1 MIERDAEE
9 WMLLTDRQKK
19 QAEDLAEMAA
29 EFGMFNQSTD
39 ANGAHYAPADAN
51 PFKAEGIACGNCVFF
66 NEANRQCQIVEG
78 SIEADAVCKLWVI
91 PESLLTNQRSES
103 MSMETRDVQLRLDN
117 LEERTITGL
126 AVPYNQDANIG
137 GAYIERFAP
146 GAIEDVTDVKLFY
159 GHETPIG
166 VVTSGRSTDAGFE
179 ITAKV
184 SETSL
189 GNDVLTLMRDGALNK
204 FSVGFV
210 PVEQTR
216 DGQTITRTKVSLKE
230 VSVVPFPAYAGAN
243 ITEVREESLEDVQT
257 TITETESELE
267 TNIELDVRTV
277 QDEVAELRRV
287 VEAGVAPSAPAAPG
301 YTMIRSIGEYA
312 KGLVSG
318 DQNAV
323 ELFRTYAPANQSDNS
338 VSLPGWVGFINNLI
352 DLNRPS
358 WNVWSRGVLPAAGLV
373 VEYATVIGNEIAIGQ
388 QVNQNDAISQ
398 GNITI
403 GSASAPVKTYA
414 GQTQLSKQT
423 VERSSVPYLDTAF
436 QAMAIAYANTTNA
449 AVVSALGALDMTG
462 KIMDADGGTAKS
474 ILEGITD
481 GAKYIKVNSGLTPEF
496 LLVDPVAYKYLVSV
510 CDTTGRPI
518 VRLDG
523 GAANGESIGFAAPAQ
538 LSGTI
543 FGLPIIV
550 DTTLSSGQAFLANS
564 AAIKVYESAGA
575 PVRLVDDISG
585 QSTLTNSYAVY
596 GYAAITVPFEGAIV
610 KLDVTA

>member
-1 MIERDAEE
+1 M
-9 WMLLTDRQKK
+9 
-19 QAEDLAEMAA
+19 
-29 EFGMFNQSTD
+29 
-39 ANGAHYAPADAN
+39 
-51 PFKAEGIACGNCVFF
+51 
-66 NEANRQCQIVEG
+66 
-78 SIEADAVCKLWVI
+78 
-91 PESLLTNQRSES
+91 SEI
-103 MSMETRDVQLRLDN
+103 ETRDVELRLEN

-166 VVTSGRSTDAGFE
+166 VVTAGRSTEAGFD
-179 ITAKV
+179 ISAKV
-184 SETSL
+184 SETTL

-243 ITEVREESLEDVQT
+243 ITEVREETLEDVQT
-257 TITETESELE
+257 TITESESELE

-301 YTMIRSIGEYA
+301 YSMIRSIGEYA
-312 KGLVSG
+312 KGLATG

-323 ELFRTYAPANQSDNS
+323 ELFRTYAAATSADTY
-338 VSLPGWVGFINNLI
+338 SLPGWVGFINNLI

-358 WNVWSRGVLPAAGLV
+358 WNVWSRGVLPAAGLTV
-373 VEYATVIGNEIAIGQ
+373 DYAKVTTNGATVAAQDTENTAIA
-388 QVNQNDAISQ
+388 Q
-398 GNITI
+398 GNIVIDNVT
-403 GSASAPVKTYA
+403 ANVKTYA
-414 GQTQLSKQT
+414 GQTELSKQV
-423 VERSSVPYLDTAF
+423 VERSSTPYLDTAF

-449 AVVSALGALDMTG
+449 AVVSALGALDFTG
-462 KIMDADGGTAKS
+462 KVMDADGGTAKS

-481 GAKYIKVNSGLTPEF
+481 GAKYIKVNSGLNPEF
-496 LLVDPVAYKYLVSV
+496 LLVDPVAYKYLISV
-510 CDTTGRPI
+510 ADTTGRPI

-538 LSGTI
+538 LAGSI
-543 FGLPIIV
+543 FGLPIVV
-550 DTTLSSGQAFLANS
+550 DTTLSSGVAYLANS
-564 AAIKVYESAGA
+564 AAVKVFESAGA

>member
-1 MIERDAEE
+1 MEI
-9 WMLLTDRQKK
+9 
-19 QAEDLAEMAA
+19 
-29 EFGMFNQSTD
+29 
-39 ANGAHYAPADAN
+39 
-51 PFKAEGIACGNCVFF
+51 
-66 NEANRQCQIVEG
+66 
-78 SIEADAVCKLWVI
+78 
-91 PESLLTNQRSES
+91 
-103 MSMETRDVQLRLDN
+103 ETREIELRLDN
-117 LEERTITGL
+117 AEERTITGI
-126 AVPYNQDANIG
+126 AVPFNQDANIG

-146 GAIEDVTDVKLFY
+146 GSITDVADVKLFY

-166 VVTSGRSTDAGFE
+166 VVTAGRDTEGGFE

-184 SETSL
+184 SDTSL

-243 ITEVREESLEDVQT
+243 ITEVREEAEEPLADIPT
-257 TITETESELE
+257 PTIEGESMSE
-267 TNIELDVRTV
+267 NIELDVRTV

-287 VEAGVAPSAPAAPG
+287 VEAGITPSAPVAPG
-301 YTMIRSIGEYA
+301 FTMFRSVGEYA
-312 KGLVSG
+312 KGLVTG
-318 DQNAV
+318 DDNAV
-323 ELFRTYAPANQSDNS
+323 ELFRTYAPGTSADTYN
-338 VSLPGWVGFINNLI
+338 LPGWVGFINNLI
-352 DLNRPS
+352 DLNRPA
-358 WNVWSRGVLPAAGLV
+358 WNVWSKGVLPAAGLTV
-373 VEYATVIGNEIAIGQ
+373 DYAKVTTNGATVAAQSSENAAIA
-388 QVNQNDAISQ
+388 Q
-398 GNITI
+398 GNIVI
-403 GSASAPVKTYA
+403 DNVSADVKTYA
-414 GQTQLSKQT
+414 GSTQLSRQL
-423 VERSSVPYLDTAF
+423 VERSSVPFLDTAF
-436 QAMAIAYANTTNA
+436 QAMAIAYANATNA
-449 AVVSALGALDMTG
+449 AAVSAIAALDMTG

-481 GAKYIKVNSGLTPEF
+481 GAKYIKVNSGLNPEF
-496 LLVDPVAYKYLVSV
+496 ILADPVAYKYLVSV
-510 CDTTGRPI
+510 ADTQGRPL

-523 GAANGESIGFAAPAQ
+523 GVANGESIGFAGPAQ
-538 LSGTI
+538 LAGTI

-564 AAIKVYESAGA
+564 QALKVYESAGA

>member
-1 MIERDAEE
+1 M
-9 WMLLTDRQKK
+9 
-19 QAEDLAEMAA
+19 
-29 EFGMFNQSTD
+29 
-39 ANGAHYAPADAN
+39 
-51 PFKAEGIACGNCVFF
+51 
-66 NEANRQCQIVEG
+66 
-78 SIEADAVCKLWVI
+78 
-91 PESLLTNQRSES
+91 SEI
-103 MSMETRDVQLRLDN
+103 ETRDVELRLEN

-166 VVTSGRSTDAGFE
+166 VVTAGRSTEAGFE
-179 ITAKV
+179 ISAKV
-184 SETSL
+184 SETTL

-243 ITEVREESLEDVQT
+243 ITEVREETLEDVQT

-301 YTMIRSIGEYA
+301 YSMIRSIGEYA
-312 KGLVSG
+312 KGLVTG

-323 ELFRTYAPANQSDNS
+323 ELFRTYAAATSADTY
-338 VSLPGWVGFINNLI
+338 SLPGWVGFINNLI

-358 WNVWSRGVLPAAGLV
+358 WNVWSRGVLPAAGLTV
-373 VEYATVIGNEIAIGQ
+373 DYAKVTTNGAAVGVQSTENT
-388 QVNQNDAISQ
+388 AISQ
-398 GNITI
+398 GNIVIDNVT
-403 GSASAPVKTYA
+403 ANVKTYA
-414 GQTQLSKQT
+414 GQTQLSKQV
-423 VERSSVPYLDTAF
+423 VERSSTPYLDTAF

-449 AVVSALGALDMTG
+449 AVVSALGALDFTG
-462 KIMDADGGTAKS
+462 KVMDADGGTAKS

-481 GAKYIKVNSGLTPEF
+481 GAKYIKVNSGLNPEF
-496 LLVDPVAYKYLVSV
+496 ILCDPVAYKYLVSV
-510 CDTTGRPI
+510 ADSQNRPL

-523 GAANGESIGFAAPAQ
+523 GAANGESIGAATPA
-538 LSGTI
+538 LLTASI

-550 DTTLSSGQAFLANS
+550 DTTLSSGVAYLANS
-564 AAIKVYESAGA
+564 AAVKVFESAGA

>member
-1 MIERDAEE
+1 MEI
-9 WMLLTDRQKK
+9 
-19 QAEDLAEMAA
+19 
-29 EFGMFNQSTD
+29 
-39 ANGAHYAPADAN
+39 
-51 PFKAEGIACGNCVFF
+51 
-66 NEANRQCQIVEG
+66 
-78 SIEADAVCKLWVI
+78 
-91 PESLLTNQRSES
+91 
-103 MSMETRDVQLRLDN
+103 ETRDIELRLDAV
-117 LEERTITGL
+117 EERTITGI
-126 AVPYNQDANIG
+126 AVPFNQETNIG
-137 GAYIERFAP
+137 GSYIERFAP
-146 GAIEDVTDVKLFY
+146 GSIQDITDVKLFY

-166 VVTSGRSTDAGFE
+166 VVTAGRETADGFE

-184 SETSL
+184 SDTSL

-243 ITEVREESLEDVQT
+243 ITEVREELEEVTLDELLEDIPT
-257 TITETESELE
+257 PTIEGESMSE
-267 TNIELDVRTV
+267 NIELDVRTV

-287 VEAGVAPSAPAAPG
+287 VEAGITPSAPVAPG
-301 YTMIRSIGEYA
+301 FTMFRSVGEYA
-312 KGLVSG
+312 KGLVTG
-318 DQNAV
+318 DENAS
-323 ELFRTYAPANQSDNS
+323 ELFRTYAPGTSADTYN
-338 VSLPGWVGFINNLI
+338 LPGWVGFINNLI

-358 WNVWSRGVLPAAGLV
+358 WNVWSKGVLPAAGLTV
-373 VEYATVIGNEIAIGQ
+373 DYAKVTTNGATVAVQSTENSAIA
-388 QVNQNDAISQ
+388 Q
-398 GNITI
+398 GNIVI
-403 GSASAPVKTYA
+403 DNVSATVKTYA
-414 GQTQLSKQT
+414 GSTQLSRQL
-423 VERSSVPYLDTAF
+423 VERSSVPFLDTAF
-436 QAMAIAYANTTNA
+436 QAMAIAYANATNA
-449 AVVSALGALDMTG
+449 AAVTAIAALDMTG

-496 LLVDPVAYKYLVSV
+496 ILADPVAYKYLVSV
-510 CDTTGRPI
+510 ADTQGRPL

-523 GAANGESIGFAAPAQ
+523 GMANGESIGNAAPVQ
-538 LSGTI
+538 LAGTI

-564 AAIKVYESAGA
+564 QAIKVYESAGA

>member
-1 MIERDAEE
+1 MTE
-9 WMLLTDRQKK
+9 
-19 QAEDLAEMAA
+19 
-29 EFGMFNQSTD
+29 
-39 ANGAHYAPADAN
+39 
-51 PFKAEGIACGNCVFF
+51 
-66 NEANRQCQIVEG
+66 
-78 SIEADAVCKLWVI
+78 
-91 PESLLTNQRSES
+91 
-103 MSMETRDVQLRLDN
+103 METRDVELRLES

-166 VVTSGRSTDAGFE
+166 VVTSGRSTDSGFE

-216 DGQTITRTKVSLKE
+216 DGQTITRTKVALKE
-230 VSVVPFPAYAGAN
+230 VSVVAFPAYAGAS
-243 ITEVREESLEDVQT
+243 ITEVREEA
-257 TITETESELE
+257 TEPVADELNTNPNESEQE
-267 TNIELDVRTV
+267 VENTFELDVRTV
-277 QDEVAELRRV
+277 QDEVAELRRF
-287 VEAGVAPSAPAAPG
+287 VESSVTPAAPAAPG

-312 KGLVSG
+312 KGLATG
-318 DQNAV
+318 DANAV
-323 ELFRTYAPANQSDNS
+323 ELFRTYAAATSADTY
-338 VSLPGWVGFINNLI
+338 SLPGWVGFVNNLI

-358 WNVWSRGVLPAAGLV
+358 WNVWSKGVLPAAGLTVDYAKVTSNGAV
-373 VEYATVIGNEIAIGQ
+373 VASQDTENTAIA
-388 QVNQNDAISQ
+388 Q
-398 GNITI
+398 GNIVIDNVT
-403 GSASAPVKTYA
+403 ANVKTYA
-414 GQTQLSKQT
+414 GQTVLSRQV
-423 VERSSVPYLDTAF
+423 VERSSTPYLDTAF

-449 AVVSALGALDMTG
+449 AVVSAIAALDMTG

-510 CDTTGRPI
+510 ADTTGRPI

-523 GAANGESIGFAAPAQ
+523 GAANGESIGFAAPSQ
-538 LSGTI
+538 LSGSI

-550 DTTLSSGQAFLANS
+550 DTTLSSGTAFLANS
-564 AAIKVYESAGA
+564 QALKVYESAGA

-596 GYAAITVPFEGAIV
+596 GYAAITVPFEAAIV

>member
-1 MIERDAEE
+1 MEI
-9 WMLLTDRQKK
+9 
-19 QAEDLAEMAA
+19 
-29 EFGMFNQSTD
+29 
-39 ANGAHYAPADAN
+39 
-51 PFKAEGIACGNCVFF
+51 
-66 NEANRQCQIVEG
+66 
-78 SIEADAVCKLWVI
+78 
-91 PESLLTNQRSES
+91 
-103 MSMETRDVQLRLDN
+103 ETRDIELRLEN
-117 LEERTITGL
+117 VEERTITGL
-126 AVPYNQDANIG
+126 AVPFNQDASIG

-166 VVTSGRSTDAGFE
+166 VVTSGRNTEQGFE

-243 ITEVREESLEDVQT
+243 ITEVREELEEVTLEELLEDIPT
-257 TITETESELE
+257 PTIEGESMSE
-267 TNIELDVRTV
+267 NIELDVRSV

-287 VEAGVAPSAPAAPG
+287 VEAGITPSAPVAPG
-301 YTMIRSIGEYA
+301 YTMFRSVGEYA
-312 KGLVSG
+312 KGLATG
-318 DQNAV
+318 DANAI
-323 ELFRTYAPANQSDNS
+323 ELFRASTTANTYN
-338 VSLPGWVGFINNLI
+338 LPGWVGFINNLI

-358 WNVWSRGVLPAAGLV
+358 WNVWSKGVLPASGLTV
-373 VEYATVIGNEIAIGQ
+373 DYAKVTTNTIAVGNQAT
-388 QVNQNDAISQ
+388 QNTAISN
-398 GNITI
+398 GDLTI
-403 GSASAPVKTYA
+403 AGVSAPVKTYA
-414 GQTQLSKQT
+414 GETDLSRQL
-423 VERSSVPYLDTAF
+423 VERSTVPFLDTAF
-436 QAMAIAYANTTNA
+436 QALAIAYANSTNA
-449 AVVSALGALDMTG
+449 AAVAALAALDMTG

-481 GAKYIKVNSGLTPEF
+481 GAKYIKVNSGLNPEF
-496 LLVDPVAYKYLVSV
+496 LLVDPVAYKYLISV
-510 CDTTGRPI
+510 ADTAGRPL

-523 GAANGESIGFAAPAQ
+523 GSATGESIGNANPGM
-538 LSGTI
+538 LMGSI
-543 FGLPIIV
+543 FGLPVIV
-550 DTTLSSGQAFLANS
+550 DTTLSSGTAFLANS
-564 AAIKVYESAGA
+564 QAIQVFESAGA